1 LNPESETGFSPSRSL
16 SRYAAK
22 YTLRGIQPKGNASR
36 QERHVHPLGLTV
48 SIRELE
54 MAKAFRVFA
63 AIIAGMV
70 VAFILVV
77 AVELF
82 SAVVHPVPPDFKGTM
97 EEMCLH
103 VARYPQWVLAV
114 VVPAWAGT
122 AFVSTWL
129 SGRLGNRFCA
139 LFIGILLLAAV
150 IYNLSMLPYPL
161 WFKVA
166 NLLAIPTA
174 ILLGD
179 RLSIRR
185 ESRG

>member
-1 LNPESETGFSPSRSL
+1 
-16 SRYAAK
+16 
-22 YTLRGIQPKGNASR
+22 
-36 QERHVHPLGLTV
+36 
-48 SIRELE
+48 
-54 MAKAFRVFA
+54 MATAFRVVA
-63 AIIAGMV
+63 AMTAGLV

-103 VARYPQWVLAV
+103 VARYPRWVLAL

-122 AFVSTWL
+122 AFAGTWI

-139 LFIGILLLAAV
+139 LFIGLLLLAAA
-150 IYNLSMLPYPL
+150 IYNLSMLPYPI
-161 WFKVA
+161 WFKILNV
-166 NLLAIPTA
+166 LTIPTA

-185 ESRG
+185 EGSGATVPGPRSA